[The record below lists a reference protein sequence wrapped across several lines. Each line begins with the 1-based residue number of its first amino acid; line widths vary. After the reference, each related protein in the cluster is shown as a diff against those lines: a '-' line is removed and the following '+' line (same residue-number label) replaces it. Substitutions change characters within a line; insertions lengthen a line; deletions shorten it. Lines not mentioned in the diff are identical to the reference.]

1 MSKEIRAIR
10 KYIYTHT
17 HKYLKIFG
25 GLMSALILSS
35 PDERVKLLRAG
46 ITGKQIEKLFVEL
59 NHFKIVGAIL
69 YDPDAQPTNLEA

>member
-1 MSKEIRAIR
+1 
-10 KYIYTHT
+10 
-17 HKYLKIFG
+17 
-25 GLMSALILSS
+25 MSALILAS

-69 YDPDAQPTNLEA
+69 YDPDAQPTNMEA